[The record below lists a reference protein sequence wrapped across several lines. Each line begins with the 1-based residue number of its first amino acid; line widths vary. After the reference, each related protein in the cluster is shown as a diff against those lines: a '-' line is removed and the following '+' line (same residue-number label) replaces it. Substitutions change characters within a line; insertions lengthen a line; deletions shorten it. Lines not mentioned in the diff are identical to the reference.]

1 LGLLVQGVEP
11 GGRIYRDG
19 RIAVH
24 DRIVEINSH
33 PLKDV
38 PFHRAQELFRNALQV
53 YFFFSYHILPI
64 SRDLR
69 LRIVKSNGEVN
80 RGPASDQLDE
90 MTQQQQQQPQLIQ
103 TQQQQAP
110 PSRVAAVSPT
120 RKTPAVVPGT
130 GRASNALMTV
140 STRKIGKKLDLELT
154 KGHEGLGFSVT
165 TRDNPA
171 GGLCPIYIKNILPRG
186 AAIEDGRLRSGDRL
200 LEVNGVEMTGKT
212 QSEVVSLLRNI
223 PSGGVAR
230 LLISR
235 QETEEEI
242 QQSNQLQNQQVQS
255 SSQLQSASEESLL
268 LLPWKQR
275 EILTL
280 DIPVHDTEK
289 AGLGI
294 SVKGKTT
301 SSSGNGTSDLG
312 IFIKSVL
319 HGGAASRDGRL
330 CTNDQLLHV
339 NGVSLQGRSNTE
351 AMEGLRRAVH
361 QEGPKPGHITLTV
374 ARKM

>member
-1 LGLLVQGVEP
+1 
-11 GGRIYRDG
+11 
-19 RIAVH
+19 
-24 DRIVEINSH
+24 
-33 PLKDV
+33 
-38 PFHRAQELFRNALQV
+38 
-53 YFFFSYHILPI
+53 
-64 SRDLR
+64 
-69 LRIVKSNGEVN
+69 
-80 RGPASDQLDE
+80 
-90 MTQQQQQQPQLIQ
+90 
-103 TQQQQAP
+103 
-110 PSRVAAVSPT
+110 
-120 RKTPAVVPGT
+120 
-130 GRASNALMTV
+130 
-140 STRKIGKKLDLELT
+140 
-154 KGHEGLGFSVT
+154 
-165 TRDNPA
+165 
-171 GGLCPIYIKNILPRG
+171 
-186 AAIEDGRLRSGDRL
+186 DRL

-212 QSEVVSLLRNI
+212 QSEVVSLLHNI

-242 QQSNQLQNQQVQS
+242 QHR
-255 SSQLQSASEESLL
+255 ASEESLL